1 MKLTLLRHA
10 ESEYN
15 EKGILQGRID
25 CNLSLNGLNQAR
37 ERVKTFDSSKYDVCF
52 CSPLKRTSETAKIL
66 VPNLQIIYDDRLIER
81 CLGDWED
88 APISNEMNFLLS
100 LDDTIPPNGES
111 KKDLASRVT
120 SFIEFLKRNYE
131 DKKILI
137 ITHGGVINATLT
149 ILGMPKTEINNLE
162 FFTVDIEE

>member
-1 MKLTLLRHA
+1 
-10 ESEYN
+10 
-15 EKGILQGRID
+15 
-25 CNLSLNGLNQAR
+25 
-37 ERVKTFDSSKYDVCF
+37 
-52 CSPLKRTSETAKIL
+52 
-66 VPNLQIIYDDRLIER
+66 
-81 CLGDWED
+81 
-88 APISNEMNFLLS
+88 MNFLLS

-137 ITHGGVINATLT
+137 ITHGGVINVTLT